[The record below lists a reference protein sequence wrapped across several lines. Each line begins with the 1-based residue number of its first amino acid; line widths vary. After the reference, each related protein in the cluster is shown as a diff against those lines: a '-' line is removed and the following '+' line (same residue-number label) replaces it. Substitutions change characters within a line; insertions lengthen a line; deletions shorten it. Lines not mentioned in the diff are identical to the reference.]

1 MKENA
6 FETIETFMADH
17 LKDALDESV
26 EYKEALSAANK
37 ARENLKTALTGEQTA
52 LLEQY
57 FILADEASA
66 ICEKIAYRQGLRD
79 LLKTLFAEE
88 A

>member
-17 LKDALDESV
+17 LKDALDE
-26 EYKEALSAANK
+26 
-37 ARENLKTALTGEQTA
+37 
-52 LLEQY
+52 QY
-57 FILADEASA
+57 FILAGEAAA

>member
-26 EYKEALSAANK
+26 EYKEALSAASK
-37 ARENLKTALTGEQTA
+37 AYENLKTVLTDEQTV

-57 FILADEASA
+57 FILAA